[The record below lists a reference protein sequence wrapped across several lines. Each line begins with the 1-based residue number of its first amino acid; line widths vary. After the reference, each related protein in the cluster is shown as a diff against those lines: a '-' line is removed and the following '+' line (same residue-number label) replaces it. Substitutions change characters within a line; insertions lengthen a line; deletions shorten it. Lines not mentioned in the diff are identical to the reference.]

1 MNAALRGTMALAAAV
16 LLAGPALATV
26 EMQVQAKKLGFEVT
40 GNCLYCHAHS
50 HSVEVMKQKA
60 KTLNVSDGNCLGC
73 HGGNIPS
80 KLNERGR
87 WLVAE
92 KTRRGAKAC
101 DMAWL
106 RDYKEPTPAPGGAA
120 HPKP

>member
-1 MNAALRGTMALAAAV
+1 MNAAVRRFLAVAAAT

-26 EMQVQAKKLGFEVT
+26 EMQVQAKKLGFPV

-60 KTLNVSDGNCLGC
+60 KSLNLNDGNCLGC
-73 HGGNIPS
+73 HGANIPS

-87 WLVAE
+87 WLAAE
-92 KTRRGAKAC
+92 KARRGAKQW

-106 RDYKEPTPAPGGAA
+106 RDYKEPTPAPAA
-120 HPKP
+120 TSARKH

>member
-1 MNAALRGTMALAAAV
+1 MSSALRATLALASLVLVAA
-16 LLAGPALATV
+16 PALATV
-26 EMQVQAKKLGFEVT
+26 EMQVEAKKLGLVVT

-60 KTLNVSDGNCLGC
+60 KTLNVSDGNCLAC

-80 KLNERGR
+80 KLNDRGR

-92 KTRRGAKAC
+92 KARRGARRC

-106 RDYKEPTPAPGGAA
+106 REYKEPTAAPTAA
-120 HPKP
+120 RKP

>member
-1 MNAALRGTMALAAAV
+1 MSTALRGAVAAAV
-16 LLAGPALATV
+16 MLLAAPAMATV
-26 EMQVQAKKLGFEVT
+26 EMQVQAKKLGFPV

-60 KTLNVSDGNCLGC
+60 KALNLSDGNCLGC
-73 HGGNIPS
+73 HGANIPS
-80 KLNERGR
+80 RLNDRGR

-92 KTRRGAKAC
+92 KTRRGARAS

-106 RDYKEPTPAPGGAA
+106 RDYREPTPAPVTAQ